1 MENDHDGW
9 PASVRV
15 NPATTDDRI
24 SVIAEP
30 SGMNSDVVAGPWEKQ
45 TSPSVNEPDL
55 LQKTP
60 LSLPA
65 DERLPM
71 HNEMHR

>member
-9 PASVRV
+9 PATVRV
-15 NPATTDDRI
+15 NPATTEDRI

-30 SGMNSDVVAGPWEKQ
+30 SGMNSDAVAGPWGEQ
-45 TSPSVNEPDL
+45 TSPSANEPDL
-55 LQKTP
+55 QQKTP

-65 DERLPM
+65 DEPAPTPS
-71 HNEMHR
+71 EMYP

>member
-1 MENDHDGW
+1 MESGHDGW
-9 PASVRV
+9 PASVQV

-30 SGMNSDVVAGPWEKQ
+30 SVMNSDAVAGPWEKQ
-45 TSPSVNEPDL
+45 TSPSAIAPGL
-55 LQKTP
+55 QQKTP

-65 DERLPM
+65 DVGAPTPS
-71 HNEMHR
+71 EMQR